1 MGSARLSAP
10 GGLSR
15 LDGAWRASLVVGLA
29 YLALCVA
36 GALQTGASWDEF
48 EHRLSGELTL
58 DFYRT
63 LGAERGATTYWTNYY
78 GSFHALV
85 GAAAERLFPSLAW
98 PSARHLG
105 TVAFAVLGFLYT
117 VRLARLLAGPW
128 AGFLAAVLL
137 ATTPRWTGDAMF
149 NPVDIPAGA
158 MYVVGLYTLAR
169 IAGAP
174 ERASFGAW
182 ARFGLAAGL
191 TLSVRAIGLLLF
203 FYAGLALV
211 AWVLLARPRGAA
223 LRTEGARVVAGFAL
237 ATAVAA
243 VVALALWPRLLVEP
257 IVTLEDTLLR
267 TNSYPWPGSVLFGG
281 RYYSARELPSSYL
294 AVWFGISTPL
304 ACLLGLGLG
313 AVSARTWLPFE
324 RGAWA
329 RTLLVVF
336 ALLFP
341 PGYAT
346 LQRATIYDGIRHF
359 LFLLPPLVV
368 LAAAGWS
375 AALTRSARLGRRVP
389 LAVAALLAAMVAEP
403 VLWYVRSH
411 PYQYTYFNPLVGGL
425 ARASHGYDT
434 DYWGLSL
441 RSAAETLTEYRR
453 QILGPEGR
461 LVFMTNAPWHLFEPW
476 LDDPTRYEKIGADD
490 HDKPHQVLLLW
501 YRTLPV
507 GWELDP
513 VPARRKAV
521 VAGQVPFWQ
530 AYFVPR
536 FTAGLLPKGG

>member
-1 MGSARLSAP
+1 MGSARLSGP
-10 GGLSR
+10 GILSR
-15 LDGAWRASLVVGLA
+15 LDGAWRASLVVALA

-85 GAAAERLFPSLAW
+85 GAAAERLFPSLPW

-105 TVAFAVLGFLYT
+105 TVAFALLGFVYT

-128 AGFLAAVLL
+128 AGFVAALLL

-158 MYVVGLYTLAR
+158 MHVVGLYTLAR
-169 IAGAP
+169 IVGAP
-174 ERASFGAW
+174 EKAGLVAW

-191 TLSVRAIGLLLF
+191 TLAVRAVGFLLF
-203 FYAGLALV
+203 FYAVLALA
-211 AWVLLARPRGAA
+211 AWVLGVRPRAA
-223 LRTEGARVVAGFAL
+223 VLRAHGARIAVGFAL
-237 ATAVAA
+237 ATTVAA

-257 IVTLEDTLLR
+257 VATLTDTLLR
-267 TNSYPWPGSVLFGG
+267 TNSYPWPGSVLFRGV
-281 RYYSARELPSSYL
+281 YYSGHELPSSYL
-294 AVWFGISTPL
+294 AVWFWISTPL
-304 ACLLGLGLG
+304 ATLLGLGL
-313 AVSARTWLPFE
+313 AVASARAWLPFE
-324 RGAWA
+324 LGAWLRA
-329 RTLLVVF
+329 ALVVF
-336 ALLFP
+336 AVLFP
-341 PGYAT
+341 PCYAT
-346 LQRATIYDGIRHF
+346 LQHATIYDGIRHF
-359 LFLLPPLVV
+359 LFVLPPLVV

-375 AALTRSARLGRRVP
+375 GALARVARLGRRVP
-389 LAVAALLAAMVAEP
+389 LAVGALLAATVAEP
-403 VLWYVRSH
+403 ALWYVRSH
-411 PYQYTYFNPLVGGL
+411 PYEYTYFNPLVGGL

-453 QILGPEGR
+453 ELLGPEGR

-476 LDDPTRYEKIGADD
+476 LDDPSKYEKIGADD
-490 HDKPHQVLLLW
+490 LDKPHQVLLLW

-513 VPARRKAV
+513 VPVRTRTV

-530 AYFVPR
+530 AYLVPR
-536 FTAGLLPKGG
+536 FTAGLPPRGG